1 MNPVQHT
8 NHTFDD
14 IIGIDGDAVN
24 AFAKQAIVNSAQIKC
39 DMACDDGGAIP
50 TEADIREF
58 ALDFIANQLDTFK
71 AEVLSKMKG
80 VEFTARVRIDP
91 TIVFS
96 VDDW

>member
-1 MNPVQHT
+1 MNPVL
-8 NHTFDD
+8 TFNNVVDD
-14 IIGIDGDAVN
+14 IIGIDGDVVN

-71 AEVLSKMKG
+71 AEVLSMMEG
-80 VEFTARVRIDP
+80 LEFKARVDP
-91 TIVFS
+91 TIAFN
-96 VDDW
+96 VDDR